1 MTFVKLNLE
10 IYLVLKLIN
19 QKLKEKYYDLTRRRK
34 NISPHKKSQSLPHPN
49 FCVKKMVRPLLS
61 YFEDTVFNCVIK
73 DFSRRNFGIYR
84 NADCMFILGGEK
96 ESEVDSTEGDV
107 CDDVIC
113 VTATSSKKHES
124 MKLPIPMEVYG

>member
-1 MTFVKLNLE
+1 VK
-10 IYLVLKLIN
+10 
-19 QKLKEKYYDLTRRRK
+19 T
-34 NISPHKKSQSLPHPN
+34 IS
-49 FCVKKMVRPLLS
+49 
-61 YFEDTVFNCVIK
+61 VIK

-96 ESEVDSTEGDV
+96 ESEVDSTEGDI

-124 MKLPIPMEVYG
+124 MKLPISEKLKEKYYDLTRRRKNISPHKKSQSSPHPNFCVKKMVRPL